1 MLNRRNLMK
10 VIGLTA
16 MGGIVARFAEL
27 PTTEAQSTNGASEP
41 YSLPSLPYE
50 YDALEP
56 FIDRQTMHLHH
67 DKHHAGYVRNLNAA
81 VANYPD
87 LAKLPVED
95 LVQRLDRVPEPIRQ
109 TVRNNGGGHA
119 NHSLFWQVMQKGAPG
134 KPTGDL
140 ARAINEKFGSFSAF
154 QDQFTKAALGVFG
167 SGWAWLSL
175 DEKKELAIETSPNQ
189 DSPWMAGRAP
199 IFGIDVWEH
208 AYYLKYQNVRA
219 DYVAAFYK
227 VTSWDFVNVRYERAI
242 SSAA

>member
-1 MLNRRNLMK
+1 
-10 VIGLTA
+10 
-16 MGGIVARFAEL
+16 VARFAEL